1 VRFDDTLKTVLAM
14 PTDDVGAKAAV
25 WMQVVDILAQDKG
38 TLDPALREQAHARA
52 QDWRDSIPDA
62 IRQSAARSLGYA
74 CRSADL
80 VALFGSDRA
89 AIAAPVLKGAHL
101 TTVEWE
107 WVIPA
112 LPTASRALLRE
123 RRDLPVEVR
132 RMLAS
137 YGASDFALPGT
148 DAESSGETISQIR
161 ELVAKIE
168 AFRKDKHD
176 GYGEPFEVQ
185 AGPSTSAFRF
195 ETGVD
200 GLINW
205 VEGAP
210 RGPILGIEL
219 GAMAEVGEHGVD
231 GHAAGAFR
239 RRTPFRNARMRVPG
253 DGPAA
258 GDWLI
263 SGLPRFD
270 SVTGRFEG
278 YRCTARRPH
287 RDEQPFPRATALV
300 SPGLPPDSLRQLI
313 HELRTPLNAIR
324 GFAEMIS
331 AQLLGPVSA
340 AYRTRAEAIIGDARK
355 LLTMFDDLD
364 VAAKLERGAFEGRSA
379 AGVDAADVLRDV
391 LVELRPQDS
400 LHPHQLEVAVESE
413 LPSVSLDMVTV
424 ERLFSRLVATILSVA
439 RSDETLHGKLFKD
452 GGNIVLEVDRP
463 MGLRR
468 LAAADILDPTHDPEG
483 DWPDAPP
490 LGLGF
495 AMRLIH
501 SMSAAV
507 GARFDIEDGAFA
519 LRLPM
524 AATNG
529 AVERL

>member
-1 VRFDDTLKTVLAM
+1 MRFDDTLKTVLAM
-14 PTDDVGAKAAV
+14 PTEDVGAKAAV
-25 WMQVVDILAQDKG
+25 WMQVVDILAQDRG
-38 TLDPALREQAHARA
+38 TLDPALRDQAYSTA
-52 QDWRDSIPDA
+52 QAWRDSVPENV
-62 IRQSAARSLGYA
+62 RRSAAQSVGYA

-80 VALFGSDRA
+80 VALFGADKPM
-89 AIAAPVLKGAHL
+89 IAAPVLKATQL

-137 YGASDFALPGT
+137 YGPSDFALPGG
-148 DAESSGETISQIR
+148 DAQTSGETISQIR

-176 GYGEPFEVQ
+176 SYGEPFEVQ

-210 RGPILGIEL
+210 RGPVLGIEL
-219 GAMAEVGEHGVD
+219 GAMAEIGEHGVD

-263 SGLPRFD
+263 SGLPRFHPA
-270 SVTGRFEG
+270 TGRFEG

-355 LLTMFDDLD
+355 LLSMFDDLD

-379 AGVDAADVLRDV
+379 AGVDAVDILGEIMADLH
-391 LVELRPQDS
+391 PQDGI
-400 LHPHQLEVAVESE
+400 HAQQLQITVEQD
-413 LPSVSLDMVTV
+413 LPSVSLDTVTV
-424 ERLFSRLVATILSVA
+424 ERLFSRLVAATLSVA
-439 RSDETLHGKLFKD
+439 RADEALQGKLYKD
-452 GGNIVLEVDRP
+452 AGAIILEVDRP
-463 MGLRR
+463 FALRR
-468 LAAADILDPTHDPEG
+468 LSAADILDPTHDPEG
-483 DWPDAPP
+483 DWPDAVP

-501 SMSAAV
+501 SMAAAV
-507 GARFDIEDGAFA
+507 GARFDIHDSAFA
-519 LRLPM
+519 LRLPV

-529 AVERL
+529 AVERR

>member
-1 VRFDDTLKTVLAM
+1 MRFDDTLKTVLAM
-14 PTDDVGAKAAV
+14 PTGDVGAKVAV
-25 WMQVVDILAQDKG
+25 WMQVVDILAQDRG
-38 TLDPALREQAHARA
+38 TLDPALREQGHSRA
-52 QDWRDSIPDA
+52 QDWRDSVPENV
-62 IRQSAARSLGYA
+62 RQSAARSVGHG

-80 VALFGSDRA
+80 VALFGSDKP
-89 AIAAPVLKGAHL
+89 AIAAPMLKAARL
-101 TTVEWE
+101 TTAEWE

-137 YGASDFALPGT
+137 YGASDFALPDV
-148 DAESSGETISQIR
+148 DAQASGQTISQIR

-168 AFRKDKHD
+168 AFRKDKHG

-185 AGPSTSAFRF
+185 VGPATSAFRF

-205 VEGAP
+205 IEGAP

-270 SVTGRFEG
+270 PVTGRFEG

-287 RDEQPFPRATALV
+287 RDEQPFPRAAALV

-364 VAAKLERGAFEGRSA
+364 VAAKLERGAFDGRSA
-379 AGVDAADVLRDV
+379 AGVDAANILGEIMA
-391 LVELRPQDS
+391 ELRPQDG
-400 LHPHQLEVAVESE
+400 LHLNQLQVAVEHD
-413 LPSVSLDMVTV
+413 LPSVSLDTVTV
-424 ERLFSRLVATILSVA
+424 ERLFSRLVAAILSVVRA
-439 RSDETLHGKLFKD
+439 DETLNGKLFREA
-452 GGNIVLEVDRP
+452 GNIVFEVDRP
-463 MGLRR
+463 QGLRR
-468 LAAADILDPTHDPEG
+468 LTATDILDPTHDPEG
-483 DWPDAPP
+483 DWPDAVP

-507 GARFDIEDGAFA
+507 GARFDIDDTAFA
-519 LRLPM
+519 LRLPV